1 MTNGIILNDEKDG
14 ARQPMMA
21 TAPRLFA
28 GAALGACYA
37 VEHCFCGF
45 RHKSPVMLK
54 SCLKSSMAQGL
65 FRAYCVTRA
74 RRFRI
79 RSAACLRVIRLRQS
93 GQYLTLFEV
102 DANAAPHSAHRRLSS
117 AW

>member
-1 MTNGIILNDEKDG
+1 MNDEKDG

>member
-1 MTNGIILNDEKDG
+1 MIKKTGRGSYQI
-14 ARQPMMA
+14 A
-21 TAPRLFA
+21 TAPRLFV
-28 GAALGACYA
+28 GAALRVCYA
-37 VEHCFCGF
+37 VKHCFCGF

-54 SCLKSSMAQGL
+54 SCLKSGMAQGL

-79 RSAACLRVIRLRQS
+79 LSAACLRVIRLRQS

>member
-1 MTNGIILNDEKDG
+1 
-14 ARQPMMA
+14 MMA
-21 TAPRLFA
+21 TAPRLFV
-28 GAALGACYA
+28 GAAVNVCYA

-45 RHKSPVMLK
+45 RYKSLVVLK
-54 SCLKSSMAQGL
+54 SRLKSGIAQGL

>member
-1 MTNGIILNDEKDG
+1 
-14 ARQPMMA
+14 MMA
-21 TAPRLFA
+21 TAPRLFV
-28 GAALGACYA
+28 GAALRVCYA
-37 VEHCFCGF
+37 VERCFCGF
-45 RHKSPVMLK
+45 RYKSPVMLK
-54 SCLKSSMAQGL
+54 SRLKSGMAQGL

>member
-1 MTNGIILNDEKDG
+1 
-14 ARQPMMA
+14 
-21 TAPRLFA
+21 
-28 GAALGACYA
+28 
-37 VEHCFCGF
+37 
-45 RHKSPVMLK
+45 MLK
-54 SCLKSSMAQGL
+54 SRLKSGMAQGL

-79 RSAACLRVIRLRQS
+79 LSAACLRVIRLRQS

-117 AW
+117 ALLTVPQIGHLTSFAFKTTHLPSNQDYCLE